1 MNERLSGAINTWA
14 FNYALKGLSF
24 SNCGNTDFYTYK
36 DKEGIVWYVTPF
48 FAARPAS
55 NDVHVR
61 GREMGA
67 FPLLDEG
74 FDFEDYE
81 HLTDTG
87 MVLQTGTNHGKVKL
101 HVFKTK
107 DGTEVHLRDDLI
119 KPVIKY
125 CPHFMRHKTNDN
137 APVLILD
144 EEMNLIAVAARR
156 TNR

>member
-1 MNERLSGAINTWA
+1 MNERLSSAINTWA

-24 SNCGNTDFYTYK
+24 SSRGNTDFRTYK
-36 DKEGIVWYVTPF
+36 DKKGIVWYVTPF

-61 GREMGA
+61 GMEMEA
-67 FPLLDEG
+67 FPLLDKG
-74 FDFEDYE
+74 FDFEGYE

-101 HVFKTK
+101 HVFKAK
-107 DGTEVHLRDDLI
+107 DGTEVHLCDDLI

-125 CPHFMRHKTNDN
+125 CPHFMCNTNDSD
-137 APVLILD
+137 PVLILD